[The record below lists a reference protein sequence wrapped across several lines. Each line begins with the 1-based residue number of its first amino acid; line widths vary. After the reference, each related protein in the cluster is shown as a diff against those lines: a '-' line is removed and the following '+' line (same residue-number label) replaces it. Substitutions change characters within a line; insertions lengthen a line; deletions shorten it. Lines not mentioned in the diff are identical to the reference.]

1 MYKKVVKKEER
12 KITTLNEMM
21 VAIKRNVKPSD
32 CVKNFEG
39 LLREIKD
46 RRITDVFIKEM
57 SGFMSDLFKLFH
69 EVDKLSN
76 KEIKA
81 KILTKEFIRPE
92 YYFKSSR
99 KLADRIMRYR
109 AAYEFLEKNFTAHTK
124 TTQRVPVQIKYKEAQ
139 ELIND
144 KTWAKTEDEVK
155 ELARKVMLLYHHTP
169 AICKALIQTKRRK
182 LGLDCNSKK
191 FEEPSS
197 EKKS

>member
-1 MYKKVVKKEER
+1 MKEIKKEEA
-12 KITTLNEMM
+12 TTLNEMM

-32 CVKNFEG
+32 CVTNFEG

-46 RRITDVFIKEM
+46 RRVVDVFIKDM
-57 SGFMSDLFKLFH
+57 SGFLSDLFKLFH

-92 YYFKSSR
+92 SYFKSSR
-99 KLADRIMRYR
+99 KLADKIMRYR
-109 AAYEFLEKNFTAHTK
+109 AAYEFLEKKYTDHTK
-124 TTQRVPVQIKYKEAQ
+124 TTARIPVVIKYREAHK
-139 ELIND
+139 LVND
-144 KTWAKTEDEVK
+144 TTWAKTEDEMK

-191 FEEPSS
+191 FN
-197 EKKS
+197 